1 MLLSRIPYAKPK
13 TSSES
18 GLPFSNFS
26 FRLVRSFFCLV
37 LRVNSLKIL
46 FEISETFSSSTL
58 LTTISKAISTP
69 LEIDVSFILDKFS
82 NIRPVMYLN
91 PVY

>member
-1 MLLSRIPYAKPK
+1 M
-13 TSSES
+13 
-18 GLPFSNFS
+18 
-26 FRLVRSFFCLV
+26 RSFFCLI
-37 LRVNSLKIL
+37 LRVNSFKIL

-69 LEIDVSFILDKFS
+69 LEIDVSFILDEVS
-82 NIRPVMYLN
+82 NIRPIMNFN